1 MICNQSILIFYRI
14 IHRCLLLI
22 GIDADVVFPALD
34 TPPPKS
40 FALSPVIVPPVIV
53 QVAAYELLSIAP
65 PFHVHCHSTTVPYFD
80 DEFDAVGERAARDE
94 ETGKTYFVPG
104 NMTYKEWE
112 KSFVNGEDKS
122 GLQAVKKD
130 DTVELKKKIANADV
144 EIADLK
150 KQFSDTTDGYSYD
163 DWFKDFNSIE
173 DGYGDVTEADEPNV
187 NILKNIQQKIQDL
200 IQKKNQ

>member
-14 IHRCLLLI
+14 IHRWLLLI

-112 KSFVNGEDKS
+112 KSFVNG
-122 GLQAVKKD
+122 
-130 DTVELKKKIANADV
+130 
-144 EIADLK
+144 
-150 KQFSDTTDGYSYD
+150 
-163 DWFKDFNSIE
+163 
-173 DGYGDVTEADEPNV
+173 
-187 NILKNIQQKIQDL
+187 
-200 IQKKNQ
+200 